1 MIFLR
6 AASAYA
12 ELGFHVLPIAGRG
25 KAPLCRRGERDATRD
40 PAILHDW
47 ARRWPTANI
56 GIAPSKS
63 GHFVLDIDVR
73 NFGDESLAA
82 LPVLPSTV
90 TALTGG
96 GGFHLWFRRNT
107 ELDDVRRTT
116 LPVDG
121 VDVSGIDVKGLLSGY
136 VVVPPSQH
144 PNGRRYRWEASSR
157 LGEAE
162 LALPPVWLV
171 RRLSN
176 NARRARRPRALGAS
190 VEAETFYLGL
200 VFKLA
205 GWLGDEVRPG
215 VFAVRCPTEQF
226 HSTGR
231 PFDSSTVIFAPS
243 PGSRDRRGVFY
254 CAHSSH
260 CSEAWR

>member
-1 MIFLR
+1 MTFLR
-6 AASAYA
+6 AARAYA
-12 ELGFHVLPIAGRG
+12 ELGFHVLPVADKG
-25 KAPLCRRGERDATRD
+25 KRPLCRRGEQDATRD
-40 PAILHDW
+40 PTILRDW

-56 GIAPSKS
+56 GIAPARS
-63 GHFVLDIDVR
+63 GYFVLDIDVR
-73 NFGDESLAA
+73 NFGDESLAT
-82 LPVLPSTV
+82 LPILPSTV

-96 GGFHLWFRRNT
+96 GGFHLWFRRST
-107 ELDDVRRTT
+107 ELDHVRRTT

-144 PNGRRYRWEASSR
+144 PNGRRYLWEASSR
-157 LGEAE
+157 LGEVDVA
-162 LALPPVWLV
+162 PPPAWLV
-171 RRLSN
+171 TKLSSG
-176 NARRARRPRALGAS
+176 ARPPSNRTVPGMS
-190 VEAETFYLGL
+190 VAPESFYLGL

-205 GWLGDEVRPG
+205 GWLGGEVRPG

-226 HSTGR
+226 HSTGS
-231 PFDSSTVIFAPS
+231 PFDSSTVIFAPR
-243 PGSRDRRGVFY
+243 PGARDRRGVFY